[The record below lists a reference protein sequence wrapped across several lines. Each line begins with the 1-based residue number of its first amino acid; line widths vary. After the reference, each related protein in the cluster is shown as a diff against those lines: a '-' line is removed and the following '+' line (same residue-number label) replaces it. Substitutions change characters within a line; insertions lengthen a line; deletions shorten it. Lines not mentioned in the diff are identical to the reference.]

1 MAQEPLNRTLSEI
14 AEILGGEMHG
24 PPDLRISRPVP
35 AGYDDP
41 SGITFAESTKYL
53 AAAEASSVAAV
64 IVGIEE
70 QNCTKPHI
78 RCRCPREAFGRLLA
92 ISWTELPLPEG
103 IHQTAIVDGGAKID
117 KTARIGAYT
126 IIENGATI
134 GADSRVY
141 PFSYVGENCRVGI
154 GSRIYPHVV
163 LYRDVWIGER
173 TIIHSGTVLGADG
186 FGYFWDGVRH
196 RKVPQVGGV
205 RIGDDCEIG
214 ALSAV
219 DRGTAGETEIGNC
232 TKIDNLVQIA
242 HNVSIGTDTVIA
254 GQSGISGSTKI
265 GNRVTMGGNVGIT
278 DHVNICDDVSLGA
291 RSGVARDIT
300 KPGEY
305 FGAPAIEA
313 RHGLRAAL
321 LVGKLPELVD
331 RIRRLEKELN
341 DLRSKLP

>member
-1 MAQEPLNRTLSEI
+1 MAKASLNRTLSEI
-14 AEILGGEMHG
+14 AEIVGGEIHG
-24 PPDLRISRPVP
+24 PPDLRIGRPVP

-41 SGITFAESTKYL
+41 TGITFAESPKYL
-53 AAAEASSVAAV
+53 AAAESSTVAAV
-64 IVGIEE
+64 IVGLEE

-78 RCRCPREAFGRLLA
+78 RCRSPREAFGRLLA
-92 ISWTELPLPEG
+92 IAWTEMPLDEG
-103 IHQTAIVDGGAKID
+103 IHPTAIVHEGATVD
-117 KTARIGAYT
+117 KTARVGAYT
-126 IIENGATI
+126 VIESGVTI
-134 GADSRVY
+134 CADSRIY
-141 PFSYVGENCRVGI
+141 PFCYIGENCHLGM

-173 TIIHSGTVLGADG
+173 SIIHSGTVVGADG

-214 ALSAV
+214 ALSAI
-219 DRGTAGETEIGNC
+219 DRGTAGETDIGNG

-242 HNVSIGTDTVIA
+242 HNVTIGSDTVIA

-278 DHVNICDDVSLGA
+278 DHVTICDDVRLGA

-300 KPGEY
+300 EPGEY
-305 FGAPAIEA
+305 FGAPAIDA
-313 RHGLRAAL
+313 RDGLRAAL

-331 RIRRLEKELN
+331 RIRRLEKEVAE
-341 DLRSKLP
+341 LRAKLP